1 MARSKIVG
9 AVEIGTDKTAV
20 LVAEIGEGAMTIIG
34 RGQSTTTGMRKGEV
48 TDLRAVSNAV
58 HAALLAAEKSADA
71 RIEQVYLSIS
81 GDHLHGFRHPGVT
94 TISSSGGVVGRAD
107 LQRAIENAK
116 NRILED
122 GYVYLHH
129 VKYGYL
135 LDNRPVEHPLQREGS
150 HLEVQYWHVV
160 AREERVQDHL
170 DIMSGYGVEV
180 KDLVIDS
187 LASGSLLA
195 RDEEKRQ
202 GVMVVDIGK
211 GTTDYVLYR
220 GRRVLQTGVI
230 PVGGEHITN
239 DLSLGLRVKSK
250 YAESLKKRCARAL
263 VHKNDRTEKVPLVGD
278 MSIGDRILPLLSVN
292 KIVHAR
298 LEELFIILKNR
309 LGSALSQS
317 NVPCGVILTGGV
329 AKTPEIAELAEVTLG
344 VPVSLGQCPD
354 WVKFAELREPE
365 FSTVLGLLYSA
376 LHDLRSAPTEETEVP
391 RNGLLRK
398 VVGLFG

>member
-1 MARSKIVG
+1 MGRSRIVG

-20 LVAEIGEGAMTIIG
+20 LVAEIGEGSMTIIG
-34 RGQSTTTGMRKGEV
+34 RGHSTTTGMRKGEV

-58 HAALLAAEKSADA
+58 HAALLAAEKSAEA
-71 RIEQVYLSIS
+71 QIEQVYLSIS
-81 GDHLHGFRHPGVT
+81 GAHLRGFRHPGAT
-94 TISSSGGVVGRAD
+94 SISGSGGLVGRAD
-107 LQRAIENAK
+107 VQRAIENAK

-129 VKYGYL
+129 VKNGYL
-135 LDNRPVEHPLQREGS
+135 LDGHPVDNPLQREGS
-150 HLEVQYWHVV
+150 HLEVQYWHVA
-160 AREERVQDHL
+160 AREDRVQDHL
-170 DIMSGYGVEV
+170 DIMSGYGVDV
-180 KDLVIDS
+180 KDLVVDS

-220 GRRVLQTGVI
+220 NRRIVQTGVI

-250 YAESLKKRCARAL
+250 YAESLKRRCARAL
-263 VHKNDRTEKVPLVGD
+263 VHKNDRSEKVPLVGD
-278 MSIGDRILPLLSVN
+278 MMIGDRLLPLISVN

-309 LGSALSQS
+309 LGSALGRQHL
-317 NVPCGVILTGGV
+317 PCGVILTGGV
-329 AKTPEIAELAEVTLG
+329 AKTPEIAELAEVTLD
-344 VPVSLGQCPD
+344 VPVSLAECPD

-376 LHDLRSAPTEETEVP
+376 LHDLRSEPAEEAEVP
-391 RNGLLRK
+391 RSHWLRK
-398 VVGLFG
+398 VANLFG